1 MKRKTLNEID
11 DEKCN
16 QLPAEGVFLV
26 DIREGKTGNYP
37 AIEPK
42 SAFSR
47 YSGTENE
54 MWNVD
59 FTYLSEVAKKRKHY
73 KGWNAQISMA
83 GVLGGLT
90 DVVGMVPVRKKGR
103 QMFLASREV
112 DVYLLEGAYKTHQ
125 KATRMPL
132 RKFCEEHSKEVIHG
146 ITPYAKP
153 HQYVY
158 VVGADIAENIQDDD
172 FLAANL
178 LYDNVTDG
186 ETGRLFETFGPGWV
200 ELYEVYVT
208 SRKGKAFYIFANDGN
223 KKSAIFKNLPERS
236 DYRSLKDLIDTE
248 FHDVSSQ

>member
-1 MKRKTLNEID
+1 MKRERQDTEVS
-11 DEKCN
+11 EKCN
-16 QLPAEGVFLV
+16 PLPPKGVFLV
-26 DIREGKTGNYP
+26 DIREGKSGRYP

-42 SAFSR
+42 SAFTR

-73 KGWNAQISMA
+73 KGWNAQVSMA
-83 GVLGGLT
+83 GVLGGLM

-112 DVYLLEGAYKTHQ
+112 DVYLLEGAYKTYQ

-132 RKFCEEHSKEVIHG
+132 RKFCEEHSKDVIHG
-146 ITPYAKP
+146 TTPYVKP
-153 HQYVY
+153 HQYAY
-158 VVGADIAENIQDDD
+158 VVGADVAENVHDDD

-178 LYDNVTDG
+178 LYESVTNG
-186 ETGRLFETFGPGWV
+186 EAGKLFDTFGPGWV

-208 SRKGKAFYIFANDGN
+208 SRNGKAFYIFANDGN

-236 DYRSLKDLIDTE
+236 DYRSLKDSIDIE
-248 FHDVSSQ
+248 FHDKSSQ